1 MKTLKILRLLSLV
14 VSLVLLLIGCL
25 PRISGEAGYDWMM
38 IAVLVL
44 FFVAAPVTLVS
55 RVKSEES
62 PFYIAQVKVGMT
74 LVSLAA
80 WACLICFA
88 VYLMITGALGSVSFN
103 LVYLA
108 FVFVGLYQILS
119 SVILLKAK
127 KEYDA
132 ESQTND

>member
-1 MKTLKILRLLSLV
+1 MKTLKILRLFSLA

-25 PRISGEAGYDWMM
+25 PRLSGEAGYDWMM
-38 IAVLVL
+38 ITVLVL

-55 RVKSEES
+55 RIKSESS
-62 PFYIAQVKVGMT
+62 PFYLAQVKKGMT
-74 LVSLAA
+74 MVCLAA

-88 VYLMITGALGSVSFN
+88 VYLMITGALGSESFN
-103 LVYLA
+103 WIYLA

-127 KEYDA
+127 KAYEA
-132 ESQTND
+132 ENQMK

>member
-1 MKTLKILRLLSLV
+1 MKTLKILRLFSLA

-25 PRISGEAGYDWMM
+25 PRLSGEAGYDWMM
-38 IAVLVL
+38 LAVLVL

-55 RVKSEES
+55 RIKSESS
-62 PFYIAQVKVGMT
+62 PFYLAQVKKGMT
-74 LVSLAA
+74 MVSLAA

-88 VYLMITGALGSVSFN
+88 VYLMITGALGSESFN
-103 LVYLA
+103 WIYLA

-127 KEYDA
+127 KAYEA
-132 ESQTND
+132 ENQMK